1 MHPSAILFDFDGVLA
16 DTENV
21 HVAAWERTF
30 DEMGLDVAPEV
41 CAQAMEEDDRVFLAT
56 LFAHRGLVGGDVD
69 GWVRRKQALTA
80 RMLADAPRLYPGVA
94 DAVRSLAARDG
105 LRLGVVTTTWRENVA
120 VVLGAAGLAEA
131 FAVVV
136 AKEDVAAVKPDPEA
150 YRLALAR
157 LRLGPE
163 AAVALE
169 DSPTG
174 LAAARAAGIRAIAVG
189 HRRPWGDWA
198 GEARY
203 IQDLENLE
211 DVLRAASS

>member
-1 MHPSAILFDFDGVLA
+1 MHPRVILFDFDGVLA

-30 DEMGLDVAPEV
+30 DAMGFDVAPEV
-41 CAQAMEEDDRVFLAT
+41 CARAMEEDDRIFLAT

-80 RMLADAPRLYPGVA
+80 RMLADAPQLYPGVVEV
-94 DAVRSLAARDG
+94 VRSLAARDG

-120 VVLGAAGLAEA
+120 VVLGVAGLVDD

-136 AKEDVAAVKPDPEA
+136 AKEDVAAVKPDPES
-150 YRLALAR
+150 YRLALT
-157 LRLGPE
+157 RLGVGPE
-163 AAVALE
+163 VAVALE

-174 LAAARAAGIRAIAVG
+174 LAAARAAGLRALAVG
-189 HRRPWGDWA
+189 HRRPPGDWA
-198 GEARY
+198 GDSTY
-203 IQDLENLE
+203 LPDLSDLEN
-211 DVLRAASS
+211 VLGAE

>member
-1 MHPSAILFDFDGVLA
+1 MHPSVILFDFDGVLA

-30 DEMGLDVAPEV
+30 DEMGFDVAPED
-41 CAQAMEEDDRVFLAT
+41 CARAMEEDDRVFLAT

-80 RMLADAPRLYPGVA
+80 RMLADCPRLYTGAA
-94 DAVRSLAARDG
+94 DLVRALAARHG
-105 LRLGVVTTTWRENVA
+105 LRLGVVTTTWRENVD
-120 VVLGAAGLAEA
+120 VVLGAAGIVDR

-150 YRLALAR
+150 YRLALSR

-174 LAAARAAGIRAIAVG
+174 LAAARAAGIRALAVG
-189 HRRPWGDWA
+189 HRRPPGDWA
-198 GEARY
+198 GDATY
-203 IQDLENLE
+203 IQDLEDL
-211 DVLRAASS
+211 DKLL